1 MSLSHNP
8 YDTDHPT
15 LTPQEQAEAWWR
27 GSSDLHTKPFTE
39 DVGFAPDEHLTEGY
53 TSRKVTDVA
62 WAKIAFHIAA
72 GRKIKEITAEYGVSR
87 TTIWRALQRSHN
99 LRRRIAEERA
109 LLRREA
115 ESRFVSLRTLVV
127 DSIYH
132 AVASGD
138 MRATL
143 WAADRLGLGGDLLQP
158 AEKKPK
164 PGYARIPSGWFS
176 PDDADA
182 IRLDPL
188 TAPTAEDPTLAAELP
203 DLSAP
208 SAQADPLASSSPLSS
223 SSRRKPGPR
232 GQTPDPSTD
241 QEDAEDPIP
250 NPTPP
255 TTDAMGQ
262 SGDYAPDHPPEL
274 RFAPPRPPARVK
286 AACPPMPRNPA
297 APFRPAAR
305 RRRPAPRLLVRI
317 LHETQTV
324 LDNLPTAPGLT
335 NTVWAERPRWL
346 SWAPKPGI
354 L

>member
-53 TSRKVTDVA
+53 VSRKVTDVA

-158 AEKKPK
+158 SEKKPK
-164 PGYARIPSGWFS
+164 PGHARVPPDWFS
-176 PDDADA
+176 PDGADA

-188 TAPTAEDPTLAAELP
+188 TAPTAEDPDLAADLP
-203 DLSAP
+203 DLSA
-208 SAQADPLASSSPLSS
+208 QTDPLPSSSP
-223 SSRRKPGPR
+223 RTPGPR
-232 GQTPDPSTD
+232 GHTPDLSTTRVPA
-241 QEDAEDPIP
+241 EDAPEDLP
-250 NPTPP
+250 PP
-255 TTDAMGQ
+255 TADAMGQ
-262 SGDYAPDHPPEL
+262 SGDYPPDYPPEL
-274 RFAPPRPPARVK
+274 RFAPPKPPARVK
-286 AACPPMPRNPA
+286 AACPPAPHNPA

-305 RRRPAPRLLVRI
+305 RPRSAPRLLVRI
-317 LHETQTV
+317 LFETQTV
-324 LDNLPTAPGLT
+324 LDNLPTTPGLT
-335 NTVWAERPRWL
+335 NIVWAERPRWL

>member
-1 MSLSHNP
+1 
-8 YDTDHPT
+8 
-15 LTPQEQAEAWWR
+15 
-27 GSSDLHTKPFTE
+27 
-39 DVGFAPDEHLTEGY
+39 
-53 TSRKVTDVA
+53 
-62 WAKIAFHIAA
+62 
-72 GRKIKEITAEYGVSR
+72 
-87 TTIWRALQRSHN
+87 
-99 LRRRIAEERA
+99 RRIAEERA

-158 AEKKPK
+158 REKKPK
-164 PGYARIPSGWFS
+164 PGHARVPQDWFS
-176 PDDADA
+176 PDGADA

-188 TAPTAEDPTLAAELP
+188 TAPTAEDPDLAADLP
-203 DLSAP
+203 DLSA
-208 SAQADPLASSSPLSS
+208 QTDPLPS
-223 SSRRKPGPR
+223 SSRRTPGPR
-232 GQTPDPSTD
+232 GHTPDLSATPAPAQD
-241 QEDAEDPIP
+241 APEDLPL
-250 NPTPP
+250 P
-255 TTDAMGQ
+255 TTDVMGQ
-262 SGDYAPDHPPEL
+262 SGHYPPDYPPEL
-274 RFAPPRPPARVK
+274 RFAPPKPPARVK

-297 APFRPAAR
+297 PPFRPAAR
-305 RRRPAPRLLVRI
+305 CRRSAPRLLVRI
-317 LHETQTV
+317 LFETQTV